1 MKTDRGKWI
10 TLTKVEVEI
19 GVRIGVMRHLN
30 ALREGA
36 KDAYGFKG
44 DPWELHIQGACA
56 EMASY
61 KAIGRYWS
69 PTIDVRKEAGG
80 DGGPYEVRRRS
91 QQHYDHLIKERD
103 LVDAPHILAC
113 GLLPTFRVVGW
124 IYGYEARRDDW
135 WHNKHGG
142 RGWAWWPPQE
152 ELHDLDELPV
162 L

>member
-1 MKTDRGKWI
+1 MKGRWI
-10 TLTKVEVEI
+10 TLTKVELEI

-36 KDAYGFKG
+36 KDAHGFVG
-44 DPWELHIQGACA
+44 DPWEVHIEGACA

-61 KAIGRYWS
+61 KAIKYFWS

-91 QQHYDHLIKERD
+91 DQRHDHLVRENDRI
-103 LVDAPHILAC
+103 DAPHILAC
-113 GLLPTFRVVGW
+113 GSLPTFRVVGW
-124 IYGYEARRDDW
+124 IWGYEARCAEW
-135 WHNKHGG
+135 WHNHGG
-142 RGWAWWPPQE
+142 RGWCWWPPQA